1 MAMNRISVTVTG
13 PAGQFQIDLG
23 VDEPLEVVLDHALL
37 ILVDSPHPDAYALQ
51 FESAVLHAGRR
62 SLASLAEELGWGS
75 QVELL
80 LVRRTGP
87 T

>member
-1 MAMNRISVTVTG
+1 MAKNRISITVTG

-23 VDEPLEVVLDHALL
+23 VDEPLDVVLDHALL
-37 ILVDSPHPDAYALQ
+37 VLVDSPQADGYALQ
-51 FESAVLHAGRR
+51 FESAVLGGGRR
-62 SLASLAEELGWGS
+62 SLASWAEELGWGS

-87 T
+87 A